1 MDESLQFDLMQ
12 GSSKL
17 WRIGGRYDMVTIG
30 LLAFLCVHAGGALE
44 AGRSGR
50 GLSRLL
56 IAIDDQNL
64 TGEDVPFQFPVK
76 HAENHFYL
84 QLHVRK
90 KKRTRNG
97 LQ

>member
-1 MDESLQFDLMQ
+1 MDESLQFDLTQ

-30 LLAFLCVHAGGALE
+30 GLLAFLCVHARGALE
-44 AGRSGR
+44 AVRSGR

-64 TGEDVPFQFPVK
+64 TGRLNEDVPFQFPVK

-84 QLHVRK
+84 
-90 KKRTRNG
+90 
-97 LQ
+97 